1 MAAIAIPEKGVGD
14 FSQQNVIKAS
24 KDSHTTTTTGLI
36 ESCDR
41 EDNVSLL
48 SAIGNKMVTREGF
61 GVEDTKVTDEN
72 HEVNVENHEVN
83 PESLEVIFTRR
94 KRVEND
100 DDEGRE

>member
-1 MAAIAIPEKGVGD
+1 MCFEQVQHVQTNCSPLDILLAAIAIPENGVGD

-48 SAIGNKMVTREGF
+48 SAIGNKRGF
-61 GVEDTKVTDEN
+61 
-72 HEVNVENHEVN
+72 
-83 PESLEVIFTRR
+83 RC
-94 KRVEND
+94 
-100 DDEGRE
+100 

>member
-1 MAAIAIPEKGVGD
+1 MGFTGRFLGCVFCREAFRETEGNYCPFLGLTTLAAIAIPENGVGD

-48 SAIGNKMVTREGF
+48 SAIGNKRGF
-61 GVEDTKVTDEN
+61 
-72 HEVNVENHEVN
+72 
-83 PESLEVIFTRR
+83 RC
-94 KRVEND
+94 
-100 DDEGRE
+100 

>member
-1 MAAIAIPEKGVGD
+1 MNYGHISKILIDECRQNMGLFAFRRFLFIFSVVFIVGLTTLAAIAIPENGVGD

-48 SAIGNKMVTREGF
+48 SAIGNKRGF
-61 GVEDTKVTDEN
+61 
-72 HEVNVENHEVN
+72 
-83 PESLEVIFTRR
+83 RC
-94 KRVEND
+94 
-100 DDEGRE
+100 

>member
-1 MAAIAIPEKGVGD
+1 MTNSKCLIISIGQLSTLISYELFNISNVLNNVQIINAILAAIAIPENGVGD

-48 SAIGNKMVTREGF
+48 SAIGNKRGF
-61 GVEDTKVTDEN
+61 
-72 HEVNVENHEVN
+72 
-83 PESLEVIFTRR
+83 RC
-94 KRVEND
+94 
-100 DDEGRE
+100 